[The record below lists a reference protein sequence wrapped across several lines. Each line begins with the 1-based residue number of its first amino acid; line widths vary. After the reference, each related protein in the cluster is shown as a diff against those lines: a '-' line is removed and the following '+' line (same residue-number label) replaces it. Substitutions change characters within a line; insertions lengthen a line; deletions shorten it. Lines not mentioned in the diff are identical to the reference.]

1 MLVRRTRAEKRK
13 DGFSFRV
20 WQRKQNAFA
29 QNVERSACRIFLIS
43 ILQML
48 SNMFFA
54 MCGIIIH
61 PHLNRSSQFLHSA
74 MPAAPE
80 KIFTQ
85 TAG

>member
-1 MLVRRTRAEKRK
+1 MRGTQGEASV
-13 DGFSFRV
+13 DPI
-20 WQRKQNAFA
+20 QY
-29 QNVERSACRIFLIS
+29 S

-61 PHLNRSSQFLHSA
+61 PHLNWPSRVLHSA

-80 KIFTQ
+80 GRVTRF
-85 TAG
+85 AVG